1 MDHFLQKEDYMSP
14 IYFDYYDSPIGLI
27 EIAGTS
33 TAVIALNFVEER
45 CQEVASHE
53 LVAEAVRQVDEYF
66 DGKRREF
73 DIEMAFHG
81 TVFQQQVWH
90 QLRTV
95 PYGCVAS
102 YQDIARG
109 VGRPA
114 AVRAVGAANGR
125 NPIAIMVPCHRII
138 GKNGHLVGYGSGLW
152 RKEWLLKHEGYPV
165 SEVCR

>member
-1 MDHFLQKEDYMSP
+1 MSP

-33 TAVIALNFVEER
+33 TAVIALNFVAER
-45 CQEVASHE
+45 CREVASHS
-53 LVAEAVRQVDEYF
+53 LVTEAVRQLDEYF
-66 DGKRREF
+66 DGNRRTF
-73 DIEMAFHG
+73 NIEMALEG
-81 TVFQQQVWH
+81 TEFQQQVWQ
-90 QLRTV
+90 QLQTV

>member
-1 MDHFLQKEDYMSP
+1 MSP
-14 IYFDYYDSPIGLI
+14 VYFDYYDSPIGLI

-33 TAVIALNFVEER
+33 TAVIALNFVKER
-45 CQEVASHE
+45 CREVASHW
-53 LVAEAVRQVDEYF
+53 LVAEAVWQIDEYF

-73 DIEMAFHG
+73 EIEMALEG
-81 TVFQQQVWH
+81 TDFQQQVWR
-90 QLRTV
+90 QLGKV

-102 YQDIARG
+102 YQDIAKG
-109 VGRPA
+109 VGRPT

-165 SEVCR
+165 SEICR

>member
-1 MDHFLQKEDYMSP
+1 MSP
-14 IYFDYYDSPIGLI
+14 VYLDYYDSPIGLI

-45 CQEVASHE
+45 CREVASHW
-53 LVAEAVRQVDEYF
+53 LVAEAVRQIDEYF

-73 DIEMAFHG
+73 EIEMALEG
-81 TVFQQQVWH
+81 TDFQQQVWR
-90 QLRTV
+90 QLGTV

-102 YQDIARG
+102 YQYIAKG

-165 SEVCR
+165 SEICR

>member
-1 MDHFLQKEDYMSP
+1 MSS

-33 TAVIALNFVEER
+33 TAVIALNFVAEPCR
-45 CQEVASHE
+45 EVASHA

-73 DIEMAFHG
+73 EIEMAFEG
-81 TVFQQQVWH
+81 TDFQQQVWR
-90 QLRTV
+90 QLGTV
-95 PYGCVAS
+95 PYGSVAS

-109 VGRPA
+109 VGRPT

-125 NPIAIMVPCHRII
+125 NPIAILVPCHRII

-152 RKEWLLKHEGYPV
+152 RKKWLLKHEGYPV
-165 SEVCR
+165 TGIRR

>member
-1 MDHFLQKEDYMSP
+1 MSP
-14 IYFDYYDSPIGLI
+14 VYFDYYDSPIGLI

-45 CQEVASHE
+45 CWEVASNW
-53 LVAEAVRQVDEYF
+53 LVAEAVRQIDEYF
-66 DGKRREF
+66 DGKRRDF
-73 DIEMAFHG
+73 DIEMTLEG
-81 TVFQQQVWH
+81 TDFQQQVWR
-90 QLRTV
+90 QLRKV

-102 YQDIARG
+102 YQDIAKG
-109 VGRPA
+109 VGRPT

-165 SEVCR
+165 SEICR

>member
-1 MDHFLQKEDYMSP
+1 MSP
-14 IYFDYYDSPIGLI
+14 VYFDYYDSPIGLI

-45 CQEVASHE
+45 CREVASHS
-53 LVAEAVRQVDEYF
+53 LVAEAVRQIDEYF

-73 DIEMAFHG
+73 EIEMAFEG
-81 TVFQQQVWH
+81 TDFQQQVWR

-102 YQDIARG
+102 YQDIAKG

-114 AVRAVGAANGR
+114 AVRASRPADR
-125 NPIAIMVPCHRII
+125 RD
-138 GKNGHLVGYGSGLW
+138 
-152 RKEWLLKHEGYPV
+152 R
-165 SEVCR
+165 

>member
-1 MDHFLQKEDYMSP
+1 MRP

-33 TAVIALNFVEER
+33 TAVIALNFVAER
-45 CQEVASHE
+45 CREVASHS

-66 DGKRREF
+66 DGNRREF
-73 DIEMAFHG
+73 DIEMALEG
-81 TVFQQQVWH
+81 TDFQQQVWR

-138 GKNGHLVGYGSGLW
+138 GKNGHLVGYSSGLW

-165 SEVCR
+165 SEVGR

>member
-1 MDHFLQKEDYMSP
+1 MSP
-14 IYFDYYDSPIGLI
+14 VYFDYYDSPIGLI

-45 CQEVASHE
+45 CREVASHS
-53 LVAEAVRQVDEYF
+53 LVAEAVRQIDQYF
-66 DGKRREF
+66 GGKRREF
-73 DIEMAFHG
+73 DIEMTPEG
-81 TVFQQQVWH
+81 TDFQQQVWR
-90 QLRTV
+90 QLATV

-102 YQDIARG
+102 YQDIAIG
-109 VGRPA
+109 MGRPT

-152 RKEWLLKHEGYPV
+152 RKEWLLKHEGYLI
-165 SEVCR
+165 SAVCR

>member
-1 MDHFLQKEDYMSP
+1 MSL

-33 TAVIALNFVEER
+33 TAVIALNFVAER
-45 CQEVASHE
+45 CREVASHS
-53 LVAEAVRQVDEYF
+53 LVAGAVRQLNEYF
-66 DGKRREF
+66 DGKRRIF
-73 DIEMAFHG
+73 NIEMALEG
-81 TVFQQQVWH
+81 TEFQQQVWQ
-90 QLRTV
+90 QLQTV

>member
-1 MDHFLQKEDYMSP
+1 MSP
-14 IYFDYYDSPIGLI
+14 IYFDYCDSPIGLI

-33 TAVIALNFVEER
+33 TAVIALNFVAER
-45 CQEVASHE
+45 CREVASHS
-53 LVAEAVRQVDEYF
+53 LVTEAVRQLDEYF
-66 DGKRREF
+66 DGNRRTF
-73 DIEMAFHG
+73 NIEMALEG
-81 TVFQQQVWH
+81 TEFQQQVWQ
-90 QLRTV
+90 QLQTV

>member
-1 MDHFLQKEDYMSP
+1 MSL

-33 TAVIALNFVEER
+33 TAVIALNFVAER
-45 CQEVASHE
+45 CREVASHS
-53 LVAEAVRQVDEYF
+53 LVAGAVRQLNEYF
-66 DGKRREF
+66 DGKRRIF
-73 DIEMAFHG
+73 NIEMALEG
-81 TVFQQQVWH
+81 TEFQQQVWQ
-90 QLRTV
+90 QLQTV

-165 SEVCR
+165 SELGR

>member
-1 MDHFLQKEDYMSP
+1 MSP
-14 IYFDYYDSPIGLI
+14 IYFDYCDSPIGLI

-33 TAVIALNFVEER
+33 TAVIALNFVAER
-45 CQEVASHE
+45 CREVASHS
-53 LVAEAVRQVDEYF
+53 LVAEAVQQLDEYF
-66 DGKRREF
+66 DGKRRTF
-73 DIEMAFHG
+73 NIEMALEG
-81 TVFQQQVWH
+81 TEFQQQVWQ
-90 QLRTV
+90 QLQTV

>member
-1 MDHFLQKEDYMSP
+1 MSP
-14 IYFDYYDSPIGLI
+14 VYFDYYDSPIGLI

-45 CQEVASHE
+45 CREVASHS
-53 LVAEAVRQVDEYF
+53 LVAEAVRQIDEYF

-73 DIEMAFHG
+73 EIEIALEG
-81 TVFQQQVWH
+81 TDFQQQVWR
-90 QLRTV
+90 QLVTV
-95 PYGCVAS
+95 PFGCVAS
-102 YQDIARG
+102 YQDIAKG
-109 VGRPA
+109 VGRPT

>member
-1 MDHFLQKEDYMSP
+1 MSP
-14 IYFDYYDSPIGLI
+14 VYFDYYDSPIGLI

-45 CQEVASHE
+45 CREAASHS
-53 LVAEAVRQVDEYF
+53 LVAEAVRQIDEYF

-73 DIEMAFHG
+73 EIEMALEGTDFQRQVWQQLG
-81 TVFQQQVWH
+81 TVPF
-90 QLRTV
+90 
-95 PYGCVAS
+95 GCVAS
-102 YQDIARG
+102 YQDIAKG
-109 VGRPA
+109 VGRPT

-165 SEVCR
+165 SEICR

>member
-1 MDHFLQKEDYMSP
+1 MSP

-33 TAVIALNFVEER
+33 TAVIALNFVAER
-45 CQEVASHE
+45 CREVASHS
-53 LVAEAVRQVDEYF
+53 LATEAVRQLDEYF
-66 DGKRREF
+66 DGKRRTF
-73 DIEMAFHG
+73 NIEMALGG
-81 TVFQQQVWH
+81 TEFQQQVWQ
-90 QLRTV
+90 QLQTV

-165 SEVCR
+165 SKVCR

>member
-1 MDHFLQKEDYMSP
+1 MSP
-14 IYFDYYDSPIGLI
+14 IYFDYCDSPIGLI

-33 TAVIALNFVEER
+33 TAVIALNFVAER
-45 CQEVASHE
+45 CREVASHS
-53 LVAEAVRQVDEYF
+53 LVAGAVRQLDEYF
-66 DGKRREF
+66 DGKRRTF
-73 DIEMAFHG
+73 NIEMALEG
-81 TVFQQQVWH
+81 TEFQQQVWQ
-90 QLRTV
+90 QLQTV

-165 SEVCR
+165 SEICR

>member
-1 MDHFLQKEDYMSP
+1 MSL

-33 TAVIALNFVEER
+33 TAVIALNFVAER
-45 CQEVASHE
+45 CREVASHS
-53 LVAEAVRQVDEYF
+53 LVVGAVRQLNEYF
-66 DGKRREF
+66 DGKRRTF
-73 DIEMAFHG
+73 NIEMALEG
-81 TVFQQQVWH
+81 TEFQQQVWQ
-90 QLRTV
+90 QLQTV

>member
-1 MDHFLQKEDYMSP
+1 MSP
-14 IYFDYYDSPIGLI
+14 VYFDYYDSPIGLI

-45 CQEVASHE
+45 CREVASHC
-53 LVAEAVRQVDEYF
+53 LVAEAVRQIDEYF

-73 DIEMAFHG
+73 EIEMALEG
-81 TVFQQQVWH
+81 TDFQQQVWR
-90 QLRTV
+90 QLGTV
-95 PYGCVAS
+95 SYGCVAS
-102 YQDIARG
+102 YQDIAKG
-109 VGRPA
+109 VGRPT

-165 SEVCR
+165 SEICR

>member
-1 MDHFLQKEDYMSP
+1 MSL

-33 TAVIALNFVEER
+33 TAVIALNFVAER
-45 CQEVASHE
+45 CREVASHS
-53 LVAEAVRQVDEYF
+53 LVAGAVRQLNEYF
-66 DGKRREF
+66 DGKRRTF
-73 DIEMAFHG
+73 NIEMALEG
-81 TVFQQQVWH
+81 TEFQQQVWQ
-90 QLRTV
+90 QLQTV

>member
-1 MDHFLQKEDYMSP
+1 MSP
-14 IYFDYYDSPIGLI
+14 VYFDYYDSPIGLI

-45 CQEVASHE
+45 CREVASHS
-53 LVAEAVRQVDEYF
+53 LVAEAVRQIDEYF

-73 DIEMAFHG
+73 EIEMAFEG
-81 TVFQQQVWH
+81 TDFQQQVWR
-90 QLRTV
+90 QLETV

-102 YQDIARG
+102 YQDIARS
-109 VGRPA
+109 VGRPT

-152 RKEWLLKHEGYPV
+152 RKE
-165 SEVCR
+165 

>member
-1 MDHFLQKEDYMSP
+1 MSL

-33 TAVIALNFVEER
+33 TAVIALNFVAER
-45 CQEVASHE
+45 CREVASHS
-53 LVAEAVRQVDEYF
+53 LVAGAVRQLNQYF
-66 DGKRREF
+66 DGKRRTF
-73 DIEMAFHG
+73 NIEMALEG
-81 TVFQQQVWH
+81 TEFQQQVWQ
-90 QLRTV
+90 QLQTV

>member
-1 MDHFLQKEDYMSP
+1 MSP
-14 IYFDYYDSPIGLI
+14 IYFDYYESPIGLI

-33 TAVIALNFVEER
+33 AAVIALNFVAER
-45 CQEVASHE
+45 CRELASHP
-53 LVAEAVRQVDEYF
+53 LVAEAVRQVADYF
-66 DGKRREF
+66 AGKRREF
-73 DIEMAFHG
+73 NVEMAFEG
-81 TVFQQQVWH
+81 TDFQQQVWR

-138 GKNGHLVGYGSGLW
+138 GKNGKLVGYGSGLW
-152 RKEWLLKHEGYPV
+152 RKEWLLKHEGYPLP
-165 SEVCR
+165 EVCH